1 MSEPGSAVPLV
12 VRLLFGLEPER
23 AHHVAMA
30 GLRAVAALGPLR
42 AVLRRRLTRPDP
54 LLRTGVLGLTLPNPI
69 GLAAGFDKDA
79 RAFPALTALGFGFV
93 EVGTLTAE
101 PQPGNPRPRLF
112 RLPAD
117 RALINRLGFNNSGAA
132 AARPRLA
139 ARRPSDGVVGVN
151 IGKTKVVAPEAA
163 IADYE
168 RSVALLAPFADYL
181 VVNVSSPN
189 TPGLRSLQAI
199 DQLGPLLSAVQAA
212 ARRARPERPPAVLV
226 KIAPDLS
233 DGELDAIADLAL
245 ELGLD
250 GIVATNTTVA
260 RPALRT
266 PPDVVAG
273 MGEGGLSGAPL
284 AARSLE
290 VLERL
295 HRRVGG
301 RVVLVSAGGVR
312 DAEDAWRRICAGAS
326 LVQLYTGFVY
336 AGPLGPARIARG
348 LAARARAAGLD
359 SISEAVGRDARTDHE
374 VPQPSREPIQ
384 NPDHGP
390 R

>member
-1 MSEPGSAVPLV
+1 MREPAPAVPLV
-12 VRLLFGLEPER
+12 VRLLIALEPER

-30 GLRAVAALGPLR
+30 GLRALAALGPLR
-42 AVLRRRLTRPDP
+42 AALRRRLQSADP
-54 LLRTGVLGLTLPNPI
+54 VLRTHALGLTFPNPI

-79 RAFPALTALGFGFV
+79 RGFPALAALGFGFV
-93 EVGTLTAE
+93 EVGTLTSEA
-101 PQPGNPRPRLF
+101 QPGNPRPRLF

-117 RALINRLGFNNSGAA
+117 RALVNRLGFNNSGAA

-139 ARRPSDGVVGVN
+139 RRRPSDGVVGVN
-151 IGKTKVVAPEAA
+151 VGKTKVVPAEAA

-168 RSVALLAPFADYL
+168 RSVALLAPVADYL

-189 TPGLRSLQAI
+189 TPGLRSLQAAE
-199 DQLGPLLSAVQAA
+199 QLRPLLTSVQAA

-233 DGELDAIADLAL
+233 DAELDAIADVAL

-260 RPALRT
+260 RPQLRT
-266 PPDVVAG
+266 PPEAVAG
-273 MGEGGLSGAPL
+273 VGEGGLSGTPL
-284 AARSLE
+284 AGRSLE

-295 HRRVGG
+295 HSRVGG

-312 DAEDAWRRICAGAS
+312 DAEDAWRRICAGAT

-348 LAARARAAGLD
+348 LAARARAAGLR
-359 SISEAVGRDARTDHE
+359 SISEAVGSSTRAPAPDARW
-374 VPQPSREPIQ
+374 P
-384 NPDHGP
+384 
-390 R
+390 